1 MNSGIK
7 TTDEQIEK
15 YTNLK
20 VNRTNTYMICS
31 INENLDG
38 LVIEKLGDKG
48 ASYQE
53 MVDQLPKDD
62 CRYVI
67 MDLEYETNENPPR
80 KTSKLVLFLWAP
92 ISTKTKRKFTFA
104 ASNDGLKK
112 AFQGIQKE
120 IQVTIF
126 Y

>member
-7 TTDEQIEK
+7 PTDEQIEK

-67 MDLEYETNENPPR
+67 MDLEYETNENP
-80 KTSKLVLFLWAP
+80 
-92 ISTKTKRKFTFA
+92 
-104 ASNDGLKK
+104 LKK
-112 AFQGIQKE
+112 D
-120 IQVTIF
+120 IQVSIILMGPNF
-126 Y
+126 NKNQKKIHLCCI